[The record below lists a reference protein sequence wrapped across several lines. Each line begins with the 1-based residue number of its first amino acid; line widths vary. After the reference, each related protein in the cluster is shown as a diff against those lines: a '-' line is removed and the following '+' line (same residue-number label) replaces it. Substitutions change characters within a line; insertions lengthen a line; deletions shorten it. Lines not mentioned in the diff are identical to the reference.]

1 MEYKELQH
9 AGIKGMKWGVRR
21 YQNKDGTLTPAGKK
35 RYARELAKLREE
47 KKVLENKRK
56 TQAKMDKLDN
66 LKKEV
71 DSMKSGKKHDSDGS
85 DTSGKKSIKSMSD
98 DELSAAIRRAQ
109 LEKQYKDLHPQK
121 VSAGEK
127 FVKDAVLP
135 ALTQATKT
143 VATEFATK
151 TAKEALGLDKKDVED
166 PMKKLKKEVEDL
178 RTKRELNDLKDTA
191 YQDLKKE
198 VSKLTLEKQLKDL
211 KGKNG
216 ENLVDTGEYFVT
228 SILDKDK

>member
-1 MEYKELQH
+1 MENNELQH

-21 YQNKDGTLTPAGKK
+21 YQNKDGTLTPAGRK
-35 RYARELAKLREE
+35 RYARELSKLREE

-56 TQAKMDKLDN
+56 TQAKFDKLDN

-127 FVKDAVLP
+127 FLKDAVLP